1 MMMIRIGSFR
11 GSSRRWLQRDHVKG
25 ILKRICTR
33 MVTTTTSGNECPEY
47 IHHFVWRTMNPILT
61 RTTSSSSSSSSTSRT
76 VDVMMVI
83 GWIPWY
89 GGSDGRC
96 ILPWQSGGVLFRDG
110 FRMQHAH

>member
-33 MVTTTTSGNECPEY
+33 MVTTTSGNECPEY
-47 IHHFVWRTMNPILT
+47 IYCFVWRTMNPILT
-61 RTTSSSSSSSSTSRT
+61 RTTSTSSSTSRT
-76 VDVMMVI
+76 VDVMVMVI

-96 ILPWQSGGVLFRDG
+96 ILLWWQSGGVLFRDG